1 MAVKPGNPWV
11 RFLRSYGPIPTNDN
25 MYDESIRRALKR
37 FKIRPIELPAP
48 FLAELV
54 ENFGQPSP
62 DSYVLTGT
70 AGDGKTY
77 HCREVF
83 VRLGGSEDIWNEGA
97 PIQLLPLNTG
107 TEIVFV
113 KDLSELQL
121 GKSEDLLDQAA
132 RDIGYSSAKRVY
144 LIAANH
150 GQLLEKLKTS
160 APSPERAR
168 LATAVEDMMV
178 TERPAEAGLRLQLRD
193 LSRSPVADL
202 IGEVVSAVTGHEGWT
217 ACETCEHASAS
228 LCPIQE
234 NRKRLAGESD
244 AGLFKQRLTE
254 LVEISEHNGHH
265 FPMRQLLVL
274 ITNILLGHPAAR
286 DGLMNCADVGA
297 VLAKGDID
305 QASVYCNTFG
315 ENLRRGRAE
324 RTEPFV
330 KLALFGIGS
339 ETSNAID
346 NVLVYGAHDP
356 ELADTYTGLMKS
368 DPVYGATSAYTKA
381 QSDYLEGRDP
391 RAEDRF
397 LGLLRGQRQRIFFT
411 MPPSYLTQHSVWDL
425 TVFKFAGD
433 FLEVVRAFREGKQLP
448 RESLPLMVRG
458 LNRVFSGMLVQ
469 NNDELILATS
479 GSHTQTKTS
488 PLVDALV
495 SVARRGG
502 EEVTLQASQHG
513 AFILSVRLTRD
524 GEPLPVRLEITPTRF
539 EFLCRVAEGA
549 LPSSF
554 SLECHE
560 DFLAFKA
567 RLLNAAARRKAID
580 EADSPP
586 PAELELN
593 FLDLSPEGRASQRR
607 VSIQA

>member
-1 MAVKPGNPWV
+1 MAVKSGNPWV

-25 MYDESIRRALKR
+25 MYDESIRRALR
-37 FKIRPIELPAP
+37 RYKIKPIELPAQ
-48 FLAELV
+48 FLDELLD
-54 ENFGQPSP
+54 NFLSPSP
-62 DSYVLTGT
+62 NSFFLTGT

-83 VRLGGSEDIWNEGA
+83 VRLGGNEEEWNVGDQVQA
-97 PIQLLPLNTG
+97 VQLSTG
-107 TEIVFV
+107 VEVIFI

-121 GKSEDLLDQAA
+121 DRSDALLTEAA
-132 RDIGYSSAKRVY
+132 RDISDTNAKRVY

-150 GQLLEKLKTS
+150 GQLLEKLK
-160 APSPERAR
+160 AKSPTAERAR
-168 LATAVEDMMV
+168 LSAAVEDMMV
-178 TERPAEAGLRLQLRD
+178 TERPAGAGLRLQLRD

-202 IGEVVSAVTGHEGWT
+202 IGTVITAVTEHEGW
-217 ACETCEHASAS
+217 AGCATCEHASGP
-228 LCPIQE
+228 CPIQE
-234 NRKRLAGESD
+234 NRKRLIGEQD
-244 AGLFKQRLTE
+244 GGLFKKRLAN

-274 ITNILLGHPAAR
+274 ITNILLGHPLAR
-286 DGLMNCADVGA
+286 EGLMTCTDV
-297 VLAKGDID
+297 VPLRAKSDID
-305 QASVYCNTFG
+305 QASVYRNTFG
-315 ENLRRGRAE
+315 ENLRPGRAE
-324 RTEPFV
+324 RTEPFG
-330 KLALFGIGS
+330 KLSLFGIGS
-339 ETSNAID
+339 ETGNAID

-356 ELADTYTGLMKS
+356 ELAGHYDALMKS
-368 DPVYGATSAYTKA
+368 DPIYGATKAYTSA
-381 QSDYLEGRDP
+381 QADYLEGRDP
-391 RAEDRF
+391 KAEDRF
-397 LGLLRGQRQRIFFT
+397 LRMLRSQRQRLFFT
-411 MPPSYLTQHSVWDL
+411 MPPTYLTQHSVWDL
-425 TVFKFAGD
+425 TVFKFAGE
-433 FLEVVRAFREGKQLP
+433 FLQIVNAFRTNKPLP

-479 GSHTQTKTS
+479 GSHSQTKTS

-502 EEVTLQASQHG
+502 EEVTLKARENGS
-513 AFILSVRLTRD
+513 FVLSVRLTKD
-524 GEPLPVRLEITPTRF
+524 GDPAPVALVITPTRF

-567 RLLNAAARRKAID
+567 RLLGAAARRRDID
-580 EADSPP
+580 LADTPPSPD
-586 PAELELN
+586 LELN

-607 VSIQA
+607 VSIQV